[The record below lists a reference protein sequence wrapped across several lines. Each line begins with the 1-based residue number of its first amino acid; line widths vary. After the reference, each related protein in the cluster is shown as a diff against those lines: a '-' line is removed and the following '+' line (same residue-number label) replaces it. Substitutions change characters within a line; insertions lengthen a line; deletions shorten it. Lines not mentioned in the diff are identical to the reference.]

1 MNTKNISHGVRK
13 GNTETPKKEIGFVI
27 AFWAL
32 NILAVP
38 FSAIATFN
46 GYKESTGGMFMAII
60 LAAMTGV
67 LFLALNYIIMER
79 RKKGEPHLK
88 QVLGYVFPLAIS
100 FFGNFTFFYGNTI
113 QASSLKIEL
122 AKYSQTFDDTY
133 HSAISV
139 LNDSAGIPEV
149 QAEVLRMK
157 NQLKAQSSENMG
169 YWGKLAEIEWE
180 KIKLHFKNELGTS
193 LTSIST
199 KNKTKKYGEAE
210 TIIDQALMSIV
221 QTKTIDLNKTVDPI
235 NSIYSPLHKL
245 SDSLKKD
252 ENKNA
257 LKTSGEDLINDI
269 KAANDLIISKTQS
282 ITPTFFG
289 KSLNPFISSS
299 ASNPI
304 QALEHAWRHKT
315 KSIAPAQS
323 MFFSLI
329 IDLVTLGFIFL
340 AFSYKKNTRRKKNI
354 ARTL

>member
-1 MNTKNISHGVRK
+1 MNKTNISHGVRQS
-13 GNTETPKKEIGFVI
+13 NTEKPKKELGFDV

-46 GYKESTGGMFMAII
+46 GYKESTAVFFMAVI
-60 LAAMTGV
+60 LASMTGV
-67 LFLALNYIIMER
+67 LFLALNFIIMER

-88 QVLGYVFPLAIS
+88 QVLGYIFPLAIS

-113 QASSLKIEL
+113 QASSIKIEL

-133 HSAISV
+133 HSAISI

-149 QAEVLRMK
+149 NAKVLDMK
-157 NQLKAQSSENMG
+157 NQLKAQSDPSLG
-169 YWGKLAEIEWE
+169 WWGIKADAEWN
-180 KIKLHFKNELGTS
+180 KINAHFKNELGTD
-193 LTSIST
+193 LTPIST
-199 KNKTKKYGEAE
+199 KNKKKKYSEAE
-210 TIIDQALMSIV
+210 TIIDLALQSIV
-221 QTKTIDLNKTVDPI
+221 QTKTIDLNRTTDPI
-235 NSIYSPLHKL
+235 NSIYTPLHKL

-252 ENKNA
+252 ENKKA
-257 LKTSGEDLINDI
+257 LKSSGEDLINNI
-269 KAANDLIISKTQS
+269 KAANDIIISKTKFIAPS
-282 ITPTFFG
+282 FFG
-289 KSLNPFISSS
+289 KPLNPFISSS

-304 QALEHAWRHKT
+304 QALEHAWKHKT

-340 AFSYKKNTRRKKNI
+340 AFSYNKTTRRKKNI